1 MTLFYILT
9 TLFLKLSIALFF
21 VRVAVL
27 EWRKIAVGILS
38 VLLVLASGWAFFEI
52 IFHCG
57 TFSSIQELI
66 LKRLAWKC
74 VDPEVL
80 IACVYTHAS
89 VVALV
94 DWFFVFLP
102 FLILRKANITRREK
116 WIIGPLMALASLG
129 GLASL
134 VRFKYCSALG
144 IKGVDVLGECAH
156 FDILLVES

>member
-9 TLFLKLSIALFF
+9 TLLLKLSIALFF

-27 EWRKIAVGILS
+27 PWRKAVIGSLM
-38 VLLVLASGWAFFEI
+38 VLLLGASAWAFFLI

-57 TFSSIQELI
+57 SFSSIQELI

-74 VDPEVL
+74 VDSTVL

-94 DWFFVFLP
+94 DWVFVLLP
-102 FLILRKANITRREK
+102 FVILRKANITRREK
-116 WIIGPLMALASLG
+116 WIIGPLMALASVG

-134 VRFKYCSALG
+134 VRFKYCGALG
-144 IKGVDVLGECAH
+144 IKGVDILGEQTAACSCIERH
-156 FDILLVES
+156 